1 MPSGDPWVRARRAT
15 EEMEKHLA
23 AIARLAD
30 ARASAIRE
38 LLDRG
43 LTRAEIARRLGVT
56 PAVVTKILK
65 RPVISDPAGGRE
77 VGGGSA
83 APLGSSRSSPA
94 GKLRQKRTDPSGR
107 STGARRTAGH
117 KASTPLN

>member
-1 MPSGDPWVRARRAT
+1 MRSRDPWVRASRAT
-15 EEMEKHLA
+15 EEMERHLV

-30 ARASAIRE
+30 ARAIAIRE

-65 RPVISDPAGGRE
+65 RPVTCDPASGNEGNEVGSSKGGR
-77 VGGGSA
+77 
-83 APLGSSRSSPA
+83 
-94 GKLRQKRTDPSGR
+94 
-107 STGARRTAGH
+107 AR
-117 KASTPLN
+117 